1 MDDETFATESEP
13 WVTVHNNR
21 RRRNIAIAGIL
32 IVVASV
38 AALVLGVTLYD
49 RGGISGDATRDSGFG
64 SGETVFSPTAAP
76 TRTPPTLAP
85 TQAPTKLS
93 LLGLLQR
100 ESLGD
105 GSELLDASTYQYQA
119 MAWLETI
126 DHESLSDD
134 AILQKFALACIFYAT
149 YEKRTLYTDAVYGYD
164 AAPPGWN
171 RTDNW
176 LSQESECTWFG
187 ILCNNN
193 GKVND
198 IELYSNSLTGS
209 FPPEV
214 VYLNQSLKA
223 LDLYDNV
230 IWNQGDPGHAWLE
243 QMTNLQYLFY
253 GNTFFQYDGIPTY
266 IGALTNLIKYDCST
280 TLYFGDLR
288 GEIFQNL
295 QNLTYLVMGDNSY
308 NMATVPSQII
318 NLPKLQYL
326 YMHNCDLQG
335 NLAFM
340 KHFTQMQ
347 EFRIDKNLGIKGSI
361 PSQIGQLS
369 DSLVTFSATD
379 CSLSGSIPSEIG
391 LLTNMRKIWLS
402 GNSITGRVP
411 TEIGRL
417 KKLEVLEVYDN
428 GLQGIMP
435 SPVCNLVVPS
445 TNGGNLTTLVADCEV
460 LNCTCC
466 TSCK

>member
-243 QMTNLQYLFY
+243 QMTNL
-253 GNTFFQYDGIPTY
+253 
-266 IGALTNLIKYDCST
+266 
-280 TLYFGDLR
+280 
-288 GEIFQNL
+288 
-295 QNLTYLVMGDNSY
+295 
-308 NMATVPSQII
+308 
-318 NLPKLQYL
+318 
-326 YMHNCDLQG
+326 
-335 NLAFM
+335 
-340 KHFTQMQ
+340 
-347 EFRIDKNLGIKGSI
+347 
-361 PSQIGQLS
+361 
-369 DSLVTFSATD
+369 
-379 CSLSGSIPSEIG
+379 
-391 LLTNMRKIWLS
+391 RKFILCYVS
-402 GNSITGRVP
+402 
-411 TEIGRL
+411 
-417 KKLEVLEVYDN
+417 
-428 GLQGIMP
+428 
-435 SPVCNLVVPS
+435 
-445 TNGGNLTTLVADCEV
+445 
-460 LNCTCC
+460 
-466 TSCK
+466 